1 MDVRQKTVELD
12 AKALKTAGNDGASLR
27 DGIAAEF
34 TAVVTTNKED
44 RDHDILEPAG
54 AVLDSKMPLLWQHDP
69 SQPIGKY
76 VETIERDTDRIIAK
90 YQVADTPLGRDAASL
105 MKLGILRI
113 SHGFRA
119 LEWEPRKGASGGFH
133 FKRFEL
139 VETSLVSIPANTDAE
154 IVSLSTKSFESQPV
168 KAWVESLKGQNMT
181 TQTQTPPAENK
192 AGTISVDEI
201 KSAVADGVTAA
212 LTAFAKGGDGAATGT
227 KGNGPTPADLLKA
240 AGGGTTDVRVKG
252 VAEKYSNESRELK
265 HFKTGEKVKDAFGNR
280 PKSISQLNFAK
291 AGAFLK
297 TLGAKAGL
305 PVVLDDEDR
314 QLMELC
320 YGEKWCGEVGNQY
333 APDLDGMRAK
343 TLLSDST
350 SGGTN
355 VVPFWFDVDLITFP
369 LLTGELFPMV
379 DLRNVPRGNSV
390 HGGSMQNPSVN
401 WGTSEGTSIALF
413 DTSALIAALNTSI
426 YNVTCA
432 IEVGRDF
439 LADSPADVGRLLVE
453 QTGQKLASELDR
465 VVAAGN
471 GTSEPTGIA
480 TASGTVTVHSVNNTT
495 GPAVVA
501 DYSALLFG
509 IAKQYRGAAMRCAFI
524 SNDTTYQ
531 RSRVNVRVDPH
542 ALTGGTTTVNQTPLL
557 ADINSFN
564 EYRSMGFPHKIN
576 NSLGNSTGIFAAMAK
591 YRMYRR
597 LGFEI
602 RWITEGVELA
612 RRNTAMLVVR
622 GRFGG
627 QPVDGN
633 AFAVMPDAQS

>member
-1 MDVRQKTVELD
+1 M
-12 AKALKTAGNDGASLR
+12 TA
-27 DGIAAEF
+27 
-34 TAVVTTNKED
+34 
-44 RDHDILEPAG
+44 
-54 AVLDSKMPLLWQHDP
+54 
-69 SQPIGKY
+69 
-76 VETIERDTDRIIAK
+76 
-90 YQVADTPLGRDAASL
+90 
-105 MKLGILRI
+105 
-113 SHGFRA
+113 
-119 LEWEPRKGASGGFH
+119 
-133 FKRFEL
+133 
-139 VETSLVSIPANTDAE
+139 
-154 IVSLSTKSFESQPV
+154 
-168 KAWVESLKGQNMT
+168 
-181 TQTQTPPAENK
+181 TQTPPAETK
-192 AGTISVDEI
+192 AGTLDAATI
-201 KSAVADGVTAA
+201 KTAVMEGMTEA
-212 LTAFAKGGDGAATGT
+212 LTALTTKANDAAGNTNPDGT
-227 KGNGPTPADLLKA
+227 KKLTPADLLKA
-240 AGGGTTDVRVKG
+240 AGGSGDVRVKG
-252 VAEKYSNESRELK
+252 VGEKYSSETRELK

-291 AGAFLK
+291 AGAFLR
-297 TLGAKAGL
+297 TLGAKQGL
-305 PVVLDDEDR
+305 FVLTDEDR
-314 QLMELC
+314 ALMDLC
-320 YGEKWCGEVGNQY
+320 FAPGEKWCGEVGNQY
-333 APDLDGMRAK
+333 EPEMDGTRAK
-343 TLLSDST
+343 ALLSDSI

-355 VVPFWFDVDLITFP
+355 AVPFWFDADLITFP

-390 HGGSMQNPSVN
+390 HGASMANPSVH
-401 WGTSEGTSIALF
+401 WGTAEGTEIALF
-413 DTSALIAALNTSI
+413 DTSALIAALNTSVFT
-426 YNVTCA
+426 VTAA

-480 TASGTVTVHSVNNTT
+480 TASGTTTVHSVNNTT

-509 IAKQYRGAAMRCAFI
+509 IAKQYRGAAMRCGFLT
-524 SNDTTYQ
+524 NDTTYQ

-557 ADINSFN
+557 SDINSFN

-576 NSLGNSTGIFAAMAK
+576 NSLGNSTAIFGAMAK

-602 RWITEGVELA
+602 RWITESAELA

-633 AFAVMPDAQS
+633 AFAVSSDFQS

>member
-1 MDVRQKTVELD
+1 MDVKQKTIELD
-12 AKALKTAGNDGASLR
+12 AAALKTIGNDGASLGE
-27 DGIAAEF
+27 GIAAEF

-44 RDHDILEPAG
+44 RDHDVLEPSG

-69 SQPIGKY
+69 AQPIGKY
-76 VETIERDTDRIIAK
+76 VGTVDQDSERLVAK
-90 YQVADTPLGRDAASL
+90 YQVADTPLGRDAAAL
-105 MKLGILRI
+105 MKLGVLRI
-113 SHGFRA
+113 SHGFRP
-119 LEWEPRKGASGGFH
+119 LEYEPRKDGSGGYH
-133 FKRFEL
+133 FKRYEM
-139 VETSLVSIPANTDAE
+139 VETSLVSIPANTDAQ
-154 IVSLSTKSFESQPV
+154 ILSLSAKSFETPAVRQWV
-168 KAWVESLKGQNMT
+168 KGLTMT
-181 TQTQTPPAENK
+181 TSTQTPPAENK
-192 AGTISVDEI
+192 AGTFTIDEI
-201 KSAVADGVTAA
+201 KSAVSEGVVAA
-212 LTAFAKGGDGAATGT
+212 FATIAKGGDGANAN

-252 VAEKYSNESRELK
+252 AAERYSNETRELK
-265 HFKTGEKVKDAFGNR
+265 HFKTGEKVRDAHGNR

-314 QLMELC
+314 ALMELC

-333 APDLDGMRAK
+333 APDLDGLRAK

-390 HGGSMQNPSVN
+390 HGGSMQNPSVT
-401 WGTSEGTSIALF
+401 WGVAEGTEIPVF
-413 DTSALIAALNTSI
+413 DTSSLIAALNTSI
-426 YNVTCA
+426 FTVTAA

-471 GTSEPTGIA
+471 GTSEPTGISN
-480 TASGTVTVHSVNNTT
+480 ASGTVTVHSVNSTS

-509 IAKQYRGAAMRCAFI
+509 IAKQYRGSAMRCAFL

-557 ADINSFN
+557 SDINSFN
-564 EYRSMGFPHKIN
+564 EYRSMGFPHKVN
-576 NSLGNSTGIFAAMAK
+576 NSLGNSTAIFGAMAK

-602 RWITEGVELA
+602 RWVTEGVELA